1 MIICLIFR
9 IVVAGRILIMGCH
22 DAGDVFMDGL
32 ERETEV
38 MSLFFCGLLWTGMD
52 GSPSTG

>member
-1 MIICLIFR
+1 
-9 IVVAGRILIMGCH
+9 
-22 DAGDVFMDGL
+22 L

-52 GSPSTG
+52 GSPSTGWSEVQLGENAVSEVIFALCG

>member
-1 MIICLIFR
+1 
-9 IVVAGRILIMGCH
+9 VVAGRILIMGCH